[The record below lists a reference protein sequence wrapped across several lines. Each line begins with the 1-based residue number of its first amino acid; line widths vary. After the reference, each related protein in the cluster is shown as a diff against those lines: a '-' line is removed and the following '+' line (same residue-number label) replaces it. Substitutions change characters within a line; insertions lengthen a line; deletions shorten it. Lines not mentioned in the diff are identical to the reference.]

1 MDPFTIAAIAGG
13 AQALG
18 GAAQS
23 IFSGR
28 KKAERELNA
37 FAKQSPLYQGS
48 KSISDYYQQ
57 AMNRYNENPYQSQ
70 QYQLGAMN
78 AQRATA
84 QGIGALQDRRS
95 AIGGI
100 GRLALGQNTAMQ
112 NLGAQA
118 EAQRNQR
125 FGQLGQASQAKASED
140 YKMFDI
146 NQMTPYNRQLQ
157 LKQLAAQAANERNN
171 AGLQMVGSAL
181 GGIAQAGMMA
191 GYNKGPKNPLTT
203 TTTPAS
209 SEFDSFL
216 QNQPKLSSGLIPKT
230 PAFSYTPKLSNAIDP
245 MSLKMQAFEPYQ
257 RTNSLYSSPGVGWN
271 PLQKTLNYR

>member
-48 KSISDYYQQ
+48 KSINDYYQQ

-157 LKQLAAQAANERNN
+157 LKQLAAQAANDRAN

-181 GGIAQAGMMA
+181 GGVAQAGIMSGFNNPVTSPQISGTPSQQTFNEWMNNPSSKPQLNKNLFPKTSREQLLAAKMSA
-191 GYNKGPKNPLTT
+191 GY
-203 TTTPAS
+203 
-209 SEFDSFL
+209 
-216 QNQPKLSSGLIPKT
+216 QPKISGASVYLPNV
-230 PAFSYTPKLSNAIDP
+230 F
-245 MSLKMQAFEPYQ
+245 
-257 RTNSLYSSPGVGWN
+257 
-271 PLQKTLNYR
+271 